1 MQNRIVLISTD
12 GSAFYE
18 EDILSF
24 RFIKDAY
31 TPYTSLSVKIYAH
44 RRNYSNICQAFFY
57 VNNIMIHHGLIDG
70 ADIENSNGSQIVNIT
85 SRSFTSLLCQNQ
97 IEPGLIF
104 RISINKLMDSYY
116 QLPYV
121 THEDNSDESNYI
133 YVKNHSTMWDGVVN
147 LSYKLTGMYPYIS
160 GTNCVRITA
169 DSDPPSF
176 SYDDD
181 QILATG
187 MAYDFKRMISH
198 FNMSDINGDY
208 GNITLEDSFVTDKK
222 IIRHNVFELD
232 RQFLYDPQQ
241 ALEYRSKFSKRG
253 NMRVFCRY
261 CGYNG
266 EDLCDFISFGNISQK
281 RIGRIEITGSSSG
294 ITTELSV
301 YNDGFY
307 VDGSVQ

>member
-1 MQNRIVLISTD
+1 
-12 GSAFYE
+12 
-18 EDILSF
+18 
-24 RFIKDAY
+24 
-31 TPYTSLSVKIYAH
+31 
-44 RRNYSNICQAFFY
+44 
-57 VNNIMIHHGLIDG
+57 
-70 ADIENSNGSQIVNIT
+70 
-85 SRSFTSLLCQNQ
+85 
-97 IEPGLIF
+97 
-104 RISINKLMDSYY
+104 MDSYY

-169 DSDPPSF
+169 DSDPSSF

-187 MAYDFKRMISH
+187 MAYNFKRMISH

-232 RQFLYDPQQ
+232 SRLWSTE
-241 ALEYRSKFSKRG
+241 A
-253 NMRVFCRY
+253 
-261 CGYNG
+261 
-266 EDLCDFISFGNISQK
+266 SFPNVAICVCSAATAAITA
-281 RIGRIEITGSSSG
+281 RICAILSASG
-294 ITTELSV
+294 IFHKSVSAESKLQAAAPALPLS
-301 YNDGFY
+301 
-307 VDGSVQ
+307 